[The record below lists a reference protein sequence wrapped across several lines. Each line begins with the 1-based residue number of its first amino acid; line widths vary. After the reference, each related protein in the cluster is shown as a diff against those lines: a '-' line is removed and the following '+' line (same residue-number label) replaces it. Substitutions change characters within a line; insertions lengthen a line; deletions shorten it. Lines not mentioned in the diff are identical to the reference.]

1 MGEKNNSNKKLE
13 RITVYISPDLKQEME
28 EFQKAK
34 GYKSLSDMLRRAYII
49 LRHIFGSDIMELK
62 ENNLQEQI
70 NRIENKLSD
79 IALELKAIE
88 KKETIIKKE
97 FEQTDIKEIP
107 SFEVVSQ
114 AILEL
119 IDNFDGIKDFVLM
132 EHLRHKFSEGVI
144 WTTLVKLKNQK
155 IIEEINGVWKRI

>member
-1 MGEKNNSNKKLE
+1 MEEKNNSNKKLE
-13 RITVYISPDLKQEME
+13 RITVYTSPELKQEME

-34 GYKSLSDMLRRAYII
+34 GYKSLSDMLRRGYIL
-49 LRHIFGSDIMELK
+49 LRHIFGSEILELK
-62 ENNLQEQI
+62 ENNLQEQM
-70 NRIENKLSD
+70 NRIENKLED

-88 KKETIIKKE
+88 KKESLIDKE
-97 FEQTDIKEIP
+97 IEQTDIKEIP
-107 SFEVVSQ
+107 SFEKVSH

-119 IDNFDGIKDFVLM
+119 VDNFDGIKDFVLM

-155 IIEEINGVWKRI
+155 IIDEINGVWKRL